1 MANRKFPAAIEADFI
16 QKVYDLVLSGT
27 DVHPDLY
34 NEYYRRLTD
43 AAQTGWGRSW
53 WNPETLTEAEHIER
67 MRRNLASFS
76 AHKAQAA
83 LAEARAYLYDAD
95 GNKRP
100 KAQFEELARGTMRR
114 HNRTYL
120 RAELDTAT
128 GAAAQ
133 AEGWQRFTSRAYLYP
148 NLRYETVGD
157 ERVREEHKTMDGA
170 VYPLDSPFW
179 DTYYPP
185 NGWRCRC
192 IVIQTDDPVKEQEAG
207 WTPSKGFNQNV
218 GKTMQLFGEDHP
230 YFKVSKASADRIEA
244 QGKKLRAAQEK
255 PQVQSIVKEKYID
268 KGVEFSPVG
277 LPIPFKLNSKSL
289 GHVLASE
296 HPEEATRNAL
306 LTVLDLAIPRM
317 TFQQTSSP
325 RTDDVGS
332 WNYWWYTFTWL
343 EEFFI
348 NIRSLKVENVSYE
361 LWEITDKID

>member
-1 MANRKFPAAIEADFI
+1 M
-16 QKVYDLVLSGT
+16 YDLTLGAT
-27 DVHPDLY
+27 DVHDGLF
-34 NEYYRRLTD
+34 NEYYRRLVD
-43 AAQTGWGRSW
+43 SAQTGWGRDW
-53 WNPETLTEAEHIER
+53 WNPDSLLEAEHIER

-95 GNKRP
+95 GKKLP
-100 KAQFEELARGTMRR
+100 KARFEELATGVMRR

-120 RAELDTAT
+120 RAETETAA

-157 ERVREEHKTMDGA
+157 ERVREEHRSLDGG
-170 VYPLDSPFW
+170 VYPLNSSFW

-192 IVIQTDDPVKEQEAG
+192 IVIQTDDPVDEKAAD

-218 GKTMQLFGEDHP
+218 GKTMQLLGEDHP
-230 YFKVSKASADRIEA
+230 YFNVSKASADRIDA
-244 QGKKLRAAQEK
+244 QGKKLRAGIEK
-255 PQVQSIVKEKYID
+255 PQVQQVVKEKYID
-268 KGVEFSPVG
+268 KGVEFRPVG
-277 LPIPFKLNSKSL
+277 LPKPFKLNSKSL

-296 HPEEATRNAL
+296 HPDEATRNAL
-306 LTVLDLAIPRM
+306 LTVLDLAVPRL

-325 RTDDVGS
+325 RTGDIGS
-332 WNYWWYTFTWL
+332 WNYWWYSLAWL

-348 NIRSLKVENVSYE
+348 NIRTLKAENELNHE
-361 LWEITDKID
+361 LWEVTDKID

>member
-1 MANRKFPAAIEADFI
+1 
-16 QKVYDLVLSGT
+16 
-27 DVHPDLY
+27 
-34 NEYYRRLTD
+34 
-43 AAQTGWGRSW
+43 
-53 WNPETLTEAEHIER
+53 

-83 LAEARAYLYDAD
+83 LAEARAYLYDSD

-100 KAQFEELARGTMRR
+100 KAQFDELAKGVMRR

-133 AEGWQRFTSRAYLYP
+133 AEGWQRFTTRAFLYP

-157 ERVREEHKTMDGA
+157 ERVREEHKTLDGA

-244 QGKKLRAAQEK
+244 QGKKLRAAIEK
-255 PQVQSIVKEKYID
+255 PQVLKAVQD
-268 KGVEFSPVG
+268 KFINQGTEFRPIG
-277 LPIPFKLNSKSL
+277 LPKPFKLSNNMVD
-289 GHVLASE
+289 HVLAGE
-296 HPEEATRNAL
+296 HPEQATRNAL
-306 LTVLDLAIPRM
+306 LAVLDLAMPRLS
-317 TFQQTSSP
+317 FKQTSSP
-325 RTDDVGS
+325 RPGDTES
-332 WNYWWYTFTWL
+332 WNYLWYTITWL

-348 NIRSLKVENVSYE
+348 NIRTLKAENELEHE